1 MVSAAG
7 AAGYGDF
14 CNQLAGNDYGL
25 AFTTRLF
32 PAVMQGARVE
42 ETVSAALQAIA
53 DEAERWDIVVIIR
66 GGGATGDLSDFDS
79 YLLASCI
86 AQFPLPVITGIGH
99 ERDET
104 VLDYVAHTRVKTP
117 TAAAAFI
124 IDHQAQEAALLDDL
138 YRRIAH
144 SAQERLL
151 RERKRLDMQ
160 ASLLPLLIRRK
171 TDRMQVRLDQMF
183 TSLRTVT
190 IQRFE
195 RERHRMELM
204 EQRLRASDPS
214 LLLRRGFTITT
225 HQGRMLTDLSCLK
238 PGDKLRTITLGG
250 EINSTVT
257 SCKKKN

>member
-1 MVSAAG
+1 M
-7 AAGYGDF
+7 
-14 CNQLAGNDYGL
+14 
-25 AFTTRLF
+25 
-32 PAVMQGARVE
+32 
-42 ETVSAALQAIA
+42 
-53 DEAERWDIVVIIR
+53 
-66 GGGATGDLSDFDS
+66 
-79 YLLASCI
+79 
-86 AQFPLPVITGIGH
+86 
-99 ERDET
+99 
-104 VLDYVAHTRVKTP
+104 DYVAHTRVKTP

-171 TDRMQVRLDQMF
+171 TDRMQVRLDQML

-204 EQRLRASDPS
+204 EQRLKASDPS

-238 PGDKLRTITLGG
+238 PGDTLRTITLEG